1 MITAGKIIEYLDNGK
16 FICGFITE
24 SQPKRVHLFNQN
36 KREVNLPVS
45 RIIHCSLSSHSI
57 DTNKDILVKILQ
69 DTNHNRNTLMEEIDL
84 QEIWELI
91 SEEDNDSFDPTFLAE
106 LVFGEEANDDIVSAF
121 LRSVFI
127 NKVFFKYKEGKI
139 RVHSPEQ
146 VEELQRQA
154 EREKFKK
161 LLIQRGTEILCGIK
175 NSGDLTK
182 FSDDDLRKCLQI
194 IQEFY
199 LFGTDSEHFAL
210 AKQMLKDAELG
221 RTHDAYN
228 ILVKSG
234 VWSEHENIPLL
245 RHNLPV
251 NFSLQAIQL
260 AETHLQSSVDSL
272 FNDPAR
278 KDFTHLSPLTI
289 DGATTLDFDDALTI
303 EEHDGNYLIGIHIS
317 DVAHYVK
324 PGDPL
329 FQEAMNR
336 GTSVYFPES
345 QIPMLPRHLS
355 QGICSLIQGEKRAA
369 MSFMVLLSPEAE
381 ILRVRIHPSVIQVKK
396 RLTYEEADLIMQSDS
411 DLAILMDIS
420 RKLRNKRIEK
430 GALLL
435 PFPDVNIHID
445 SHNKV
450 HVTLGATDT
459 PSRILVSEM
468 MILANTEAA
477 KYVSD
482 RMTPG
487 LFRTQEPPKQQFVFG
502 DDNDLYINTRQR
514 KQLSRGELLTT
525 AKRHCGLGVNQYTT
539 VTSPIRRLLDLV
551 MQHQLH
557 SLVRRQQPIF
567 TEEMC
572 KDFSSIINR
581 TLANAN
587 SVKQQRHRYW
597 LLVYLK
603 DREGQFLDALV
614 IEAGPKRT
622 MLLLIDILFDLDL
635 PTPSISKPIP
645 GDTVKVKVVKSD
657 PLDNSTR
664 FDWN

>member
-1 MITAGKIIEYLDNGK
+1 MISAGKIIEYLDNGK

-36 KREVNLPVS
+36 KREVKLPVS
-45 RIIHCSLSSHSI
+45 RIIHCSLSSHSV
-57 DTNKDILVKILQ
+57 DLNKDMLVKILQ
-69 DTNHNRNTLMEEIDL
+69 DTNHNRNILMQEIDL

-91 SEEDNDSFDPTFLAE
+91 NEEETDSFDPSFLAE
-106 LVFGEEANDDIVSAF
+106 LVFGEEATDDIVSAF

-127 NKVFFKYKEGKI
+127 NKIFFKYKEGKI
-139 RVHSPEQ
+139 RVHSPKQ

-154 EREKFKK
+154 EREKNLN
-161 LLIQRGTEILCGIK
+161 LLIQKGSEILNTINNG
-175 NSGDLTK
+175 GDVGL
-182 FSDDDLRKCLQI
+182 FGDDDLNKCLEI
-194 IQEFY
+194 IQDYY
-199 LFGTDSEHFAL
+199 LFGSESEHFIL
-210 AKQMLKDAELG
+210 AKQMLKNARLG
-221 RTHDAYN
+221 RTHDPYH
-228 ILVKSG
+228 ILIKSG
-234 VWSEHENIPLL
+234 IWSEHENIPLM
-245 RHNLPV
+245 RNKLPV
-251 NFSLQAIQL
+251 NFCFSAIQL
-260 AETHLQSSVDSL
+260 AEKQLQSSVSTL
-272 FNDPAR
+272 FDDPAR
-278 KDFTHLSPLTI
+278 KDFTHLSSFTI
-289 DGATTLDFDDALTI
+289 DGATTLDFDDALSV
-303 EEHDGNYLIGIHIS
+303 EKVDNNYLIGIHIS

-355 QGICSLIQGEKRAA
+355 QGICSLIQGEIRAT
-369 MSFMVLLSPEAE
+369 MSFMILLTPDAE
-381 ILRVRIHPSVIQVKK
+381 ILRVRIHPSIIKVSK
-396 RLTYEEADLIMQSDS
+396 RLTYEEADQKIDS
-411 DLAILMDIS
+411 VGELSILTDIS
-420 RKLRNKRIEK
+420 RKLRNKRIEN

-435 PFPDVNIHID
+435 PFPDVNVHID
-445 SHNKV
+445 SHHKV

-468 MILANTEAA
+468 MILANKEAA

-482 RMTPG
+482 RMAPG
-487 LFRTQEPPKQQFVFG
+487 LFRAQEPPKQQFVFG
-502 DDNDLYINTRQR
+502 DDNDLFINTRQR

-557 SLVRRQQPIF
+557 SLVRREDPKF
-567 TEEMC
+567 TADMC
-572 KDFSSIINR
+572 KDFSSIISR

-587 SVKQQRHRYW
+587 NVKQQRHRYW

-603 DREGQFLDALV
+603 DREGQFIDALV

-622 MLLLIDILFDLDL
+622 TLLLKDILLDVDL
-635 PTPSISKPIP
+635 PTPSGAKPTP
-645 GDTVKVKVVKSD
+645 SSTVKVKVVKSD
-657 PLDNSTR
+657 PIDNNVR